1 MSPEDYKFAWL
12 AYLLGSA
19 IILLGWWFVTQGIA
33 NRYLRNSLRVVAAV
47 LLLTPHATQSGEM
60 LMSPALFVAV
70 LDPLFTEDGDFL
82 RAGVPLLSTLGVCLL
97 AYLLIDLLFLKRRR
111 QKAAEAALEADRAE
125 LLEESHKV

>member
-1 MSPEDYKFAWL
+1 
-12 AYLLGSA
+12 
-19 IILLGWWFVTQGIA
+19 
-33 NRYLRNSLRVVAAV
+33 
-47 LLLTPHATQSGEM
+47 
-60 LMSPALFVAV
+60 MSPALFVAV

-111 QKAAEAALEADRAE
+111 QKAAETALEADRAE